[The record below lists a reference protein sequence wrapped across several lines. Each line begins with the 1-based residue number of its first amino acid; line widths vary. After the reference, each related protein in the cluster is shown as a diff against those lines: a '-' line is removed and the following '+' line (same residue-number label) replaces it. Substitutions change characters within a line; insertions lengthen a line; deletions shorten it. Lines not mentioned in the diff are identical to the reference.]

1 MPCTAC
7 GKGGGLNVSSKK
19 PSAMVFGR
27 NRGVR
32 KNFVQRPRNSLVLNV
47 SKPKTFLLGKR

>member
-7 GKGGGLNVSSKK
+7 GKTGLNVSSKK
-19 PSAMVFGR
+19 PSAMVLGR